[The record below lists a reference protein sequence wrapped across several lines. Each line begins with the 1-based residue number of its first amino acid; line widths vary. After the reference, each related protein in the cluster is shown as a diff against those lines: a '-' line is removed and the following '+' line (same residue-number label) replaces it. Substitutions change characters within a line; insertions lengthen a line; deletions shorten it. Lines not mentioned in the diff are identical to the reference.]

1 MLDYVIS
8 DGQWFVPT
16 FTCFNLHLLSMFRHY
31 PKFNTLLG
39 NIRKDLQ
46 YHESS
51 RILLAILNLCKLKH
65 SLTRIS
71 SMRRN
76 TACASPSR
84 KKEIIPLQDSE
95 GMQLFEH
102 GRRSISSKESE
113 LVTSSI
119 KIRYTKIYIRC
130 GIIIIHDFESKL
142 LSNEWNTD
150 RIFSTWIIIPMIKII
165 MMKNNSNK
173 NNYNEK

>member
-1 MLDYVIS
+1 
-8 DGQWFVPT
+8 
-16 FTCFNLHLLSMFRHY
+16 
-31 PKFNTLLG
+31 
-39 NIRKDLQ
+39 
-46 YHESS
+46 
-51 RILLAILNLCKLKH
+51 
-65 SLTRIS
+65 
-71 SMRRN
+71 MRRN

-150 RIFSTWIIIPMIKII
+150 RIFST
-165 MMKNNSNK
+165 
-173 NNYNEK
+173 